1 MEGYSLALDFPI
13 NKENLSLMNSLDEIT
28 IKYGGRF
35 YLAKD
40 SRMRKKVFEN
50 SDIRIKKFKSFRRNK
65 LNSYYRSC
73 QSERFEI

>member
-1 MEGYSLALDFPI
+1 MSLDFTI

-40 SRMRKKVFEN
+40 SRMNREIFDK
-50 SDIRIKKFKSFRRNK
+50 SDIRIKSFKAFRKNQ
-65 LNSYYRSC
+65 LNAHLRSH
-73 QSERFEI
+73 QSDRLHL